1 MVKISDVAEYARV
14 SVSTVSRILSQD
26 ETFSVSEETISK
38 VNEAVMTLGYKPLRS
53 RKKTK
58 KAKYTLTL
66 IMTVS
71 KEDEELDPYWTEI
84 RVNIVNEASK
94 NDFSIQ
100 EIFHLDE
107 LRKDLL
113 TTDAYIF
120 LGGTSVETLEDLG
133 LKPSNTVIVDNSSI
147 YTNGFDKVTSDLYE
161 ATRINI
167 ENLISCGHKKIA
179 FIGGY
184 DNYTDFNTKETHTF
198 DDMRKKAFE
207 EQLKIKGLY
216 NEDLV
221 ILGEWRSKHGYE
233 MTKELMSREIKP
245 TAIITASDPLA
256 IGVLHALREL
266 GLQVPND
273 ISIISYDNI
282 ESSEFMS
289 PPLSTVDLNSVE
301 LGRQSVYLL
310 LQRLEGR
317 KIPVKVIVQSNLI
330 ERESIKDI
338 QGGNS

>member
-1 MVKISDVAEYARV
+1 MVKISDVAEYAGV

-26 ETFSVSEETISK
+26 ETFSASEDTILK
-38 VNEAVMTLGYKPLRS
+38 VNEAVSKLGYKPLRI
-53 RKKTK
+53 RKKSKST
-58 KAKYTLTL
+58 KYTLSL

-71 KEDEELDPYWTEI
+71 KEDEELDPYWAEI
-84 RVNIVNEASK
+84 RVKIVEEASK
-94 NDFSIQ
+94 NNFTISDVL
-100 EIFHLDE
+100 HLDE
-107 LRKDLL
+107 IDKYELSS
-113 TTDAYIF
+113 DAYIF
-120 LGGTSVETLEDLG
+120 LGSTSLETLKSLG
-133 LKPSNTVIVDNSSI
+133 LEVSNTVIVDNSIINLSG
-147 YTNGFDKVTSDLYE
+147 YDKVTSDLYE
-161 ATRINI
+161 ATRLNI
-167 ENLISCGHKKIA
+167 DKLISLGHKEIA

-184 DNYTDFNTKETHTF
+184 DIYMDINTHETHTF
-198 DDMRKKAFE
+198 DAMRKKAFE
-207 EQLKIKGLY
+207 EQLRIKGLY
-216 NEDLV
+216 KEELV